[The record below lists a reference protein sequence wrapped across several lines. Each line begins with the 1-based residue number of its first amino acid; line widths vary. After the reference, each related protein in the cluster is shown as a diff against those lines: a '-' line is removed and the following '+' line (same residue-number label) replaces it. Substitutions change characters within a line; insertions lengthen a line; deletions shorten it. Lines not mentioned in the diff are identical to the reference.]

1 MQALK
6 WCPGANARTICST
19 APILAIRARVK
30 VPHMLSQLGIARSAI
45 NQFRQLIQH
54 ELRREEIRQI
64 GEFLRAARLFQRR
77 TAHAADAVRKPL
89 SIRSQCSFKSN
100 LVPPDRDIDVVEA
113 AVVEEFLF
121 GKQLEFG
128 KRHLST
134 QPRRS
139 AGRGGATERMTAKNK
154 SMWPRVRPTKES
166 LHSLMQLAQGGIA
179 AHNNSSPDMRAG
191 PAQHNSKQICVNLL
205 I

>member
-139 AGRGGATERMTAKNK
+139 AGRGGATISE
-154 SMWPRVRPTKES
+154 VRPTKES